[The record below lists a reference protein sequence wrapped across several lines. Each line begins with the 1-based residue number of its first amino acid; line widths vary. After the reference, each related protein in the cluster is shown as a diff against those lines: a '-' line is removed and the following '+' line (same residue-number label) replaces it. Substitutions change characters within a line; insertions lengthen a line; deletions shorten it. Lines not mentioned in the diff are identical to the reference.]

1 MNIFQKSIN
10 LALISLLT
18 SFISFFNQV
27 LVAKY
32 FGTSYQMDMYIIIS
46 NVPIFISALLSAS
59 INYSTTPFLLK
70 KKLLLNECFSALV
83 LHLFKKVFFYSFIIF
98 SFISFITFCY
108 LKFKSNVFNDNFTL
122 NLSIYFLTW
131 ILSFFSV
138 LNSLLFS
145 ILNSVQSFI
154 RPLIINLFL
163 YLFSIL
169 SVYLLHKSIDVLSI
183 TIGLLIGNLFGFFY
197 TYYYLKSNRYFSN
210 NNTCNINDDIKNH
223 LSKLPLV
230 SIAMLC
236 FTIFQTI
243 DSFWAPKLGI
253 SNLSHLAYCQ
263 RLIVAIGG
271 FIIIG
276 PSNLLLPRLAQSS
289 LSSNKT
295 VFLSDINLVIKIII
309 SLTSLVAL
317 VFSIEAI
324 EIVSIIFERG
334 LFTKVDTIAV
344 GKILPYMLFG
354 MIFMIT
360 VVMLFRALFT
370 SNNISPV
377 IFLGLITTI
386 MYFVISGYLSNYQ
399 GLIGIAKAY
408 LITWI
413 LLFIITLLY
422 IFSGNHSFFLNK
434 TLVIYILKQ
443 AFLLFIITLFLYFY
457 RYFLPVNNNSF
468 FARALSLFFP
478 IAVSIFLYFT
488 LALKIIKQKE
498 IIFLFSKLPFLKKLI

>member
-1 MNIFQKSIN
+1 
-10 LALISLLT
+10 
-18 SFISFFNQV
+18 
-27 LVAKY
+27 
-32 FGTSYQMDMYIIIS
+32 
-46 NVPIFISALLSAS
+46 
-59 INYSTTPFLLK
+59 
-70 KKLLLNECFSALV
+70 
-83 LHLFKKVFFYSFIIF
+83 
-98 SFISFITFCY
+98 
-108 LKFKSNVFNDNFTL
+108 
-122 NLSIYFLTW
+122 
-131 ILSFFSV
+131 
-138 LNSLLFS
+138 
-145 ILNSVQSFI
+145 
-154 RPLIINLFL
+154 
-163 YLFSIL
+163 
-169 SVYLLHKSIDVLSI
+169 
-183 TIGLLIGNLFGFFY
+183 
-197 TYYYLKSNRYFSN
+197 
-210 NNTCNINDDIKNH
+210 
-223 LSKLPLV
+223 
-230 SIAMLC
+230 
-236 FTIFQTI
+236 
-243 DSFWAPKLGI
+243 
-253 SNLSHLAYCQ
+253 
-263 RLIVAIGG
+263 
-271 FIIIG
+271 
-276 PSNLLLPRLAQSS
+276 
-289 LSSNKT
+289 
-295 VFLSDINLVIKIII
+295 
-309 SLTSLVAL
+309 
-317 VFSIEAI
+317 
-324 EIVSIIFERG
+324 
-334 LFTKVDTIAV
+334 
-344 GKILPYMLFG
+344 MLFG